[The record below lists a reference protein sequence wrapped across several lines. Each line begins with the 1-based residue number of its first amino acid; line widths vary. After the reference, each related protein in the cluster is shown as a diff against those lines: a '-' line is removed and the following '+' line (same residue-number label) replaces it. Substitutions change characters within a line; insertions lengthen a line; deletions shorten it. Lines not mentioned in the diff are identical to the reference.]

1 MRSVSNALRGVYQ
14 VREIKSSKTYR
25 DKAKAAST
33 KPAAIGEDVDLTN
46 YVSSAEAQPYQSDP
60 SELPAKTK
68 EQMLEAGVILDDVSQ
83 RSGTFIQTDNTPVH
97 FSSWQEG
104 IEVMPVSQALE
115 NYDWLSDYWW
125 QAVAVDT
132 DKYTANVELSQ
143 SNGYFIRALPGTKTI
158 YPVQACLYLAKG
170 KLAQNIHNIIIAEEN
185 SELHIITGCTT
196 ASKEEPGL
204 HLGVSEFY
212 IKRGAKITF
221 TMIHSWNPEVAVRP
235 RTAAI
240 VEEDGLFLSNYVLM
254 KPVRSLQM
262 YPTARCVGE
271 NAVVRYNS
279 ILVAAQGSALDVGSR
294 AILNAKGAKT
304 EIISRAITTGGNII
318 ARGYIEGNAPEVKGH
333 LECRGLILQGEGV
346 IHAIPELKGTLDG
359 IDLSHEAA
367 VGKIAEEEVE
377 YLMARGLTRA
387 EATATIVRGFL
398 EVDIEGLPPLL
409 SAELQ
414 RAIESSEKEL
424 M

>member
-1 MRSVSNALRGVYQ
+1 MAKITSSQSN
-14 VREIKSSKTYR
+14 K
-25 DKAKAAST
+25 DKARATAA
-33 KPAAIGEDVDLTN
+33 KPAALGEDIDL
-46 YVSSAEAQPYQSDP
+46 SSYIRSTEEQPYQDDP
-60 SELPAKTK
+60 SQLPTQAKK
-68 EQMLEAGVILDDVSQ
+68 QMLEAGVILDDVSQ
-83 RSGTFIQTDNTPVH
+83 RSGTFIQTDNTPIH
-97 FSSWQEG
+97 SSSRQEG
-104 IEVMPVSQALE
+104 IEVMAVSQALE
-115 NYDWLSDYWW
+115 KHDWLSDYWW

-132 DKYTANVELSQ
+132 DKYTANIELSQ
-143 SNGYFIRALPGTKTI
+143 HDGYFIRALPGCKTI
-158 YPVQACLYLAKG
+158 FPVQACLYLAKAQ
-170 KLAQNIHNIIIAEEN
+170 LAQNVHNIIIAEEN

-196 ASKEEPGL
+196 ASREEPGL
-204 HLGVSEFY
+204 HMGVSEFY
-212 IKRGAKITF
+212 IKKGAKVTF
-221 TMIHSWNPEVAVRP
+221 TMIHSWNPEIAVRP

-240 VEEDGLFLSNYVLM
+240 IEEDGLFLSNYVLM

-271 NAVVRYNS
+271 NATVRYNS
-279 ILVAAQGSALDVGSR
+279 ILVASPGTSLDIGSR
-294 AILNAKGAKT
+294 AILDARGAKT

-333 LECRGLILQGEGV
+333 LECRGLILQEEGT
-346 IHAIPELKGTLDG
+346 IHAIPELKGTLAG

-398 EVDIEGLPPLL
+398 RVDIEGLPSLL

-414 RAIESSEKEL
+414 HAIEASEKDL